1 MWCAG
6 SDCNRKYCR
15 RMIGQTIS
23 HYRVLHKL
31 GGGGMGA
38 VYVAKDRNLGDAPRG
53 RAEAE
58 LSAPDGT
65 IGWIDAQAQGH
76 RFSLPHG
83 CGF

>member
-1 MWCAG
+1 MLVTSKG
-6 SDCNRKYCR
+6 KQID
-15 RMIGQTIS
+15 
-23 HYRVLHKL
+23 
-31 GGGGMGA
+31 
-38 VYVAKDRNLGDAPRG
+38 LGDAPRG